1 MKPVLV
7 IALAGAAGALSRH
20 YLGAF
25 AQRLSGSDFPWG
37 VLLVNSLGCFLF
49 GLFVGLIE
57 HRFPV
62 GESTR
67 LLILAGFLGSFT
79 TFSTYAF
86 NTSQLLVERQWAL
99 AVSNILL
106 HNILGIL
113 LLLVGLFLPRLIYGA
128 P

>member
-37 VLLVNSLGCFLF
+37 VLLVNSLGCFVF
-49 GLFVGLIE
+49 GLFIGLIE
-57 HRFPV
+57 FRFPV
-62 GESTR
+62 SESTR
-67 LLILAGFLGSFT
+67 LLVLAGFLGSFT

-86 NTSQLLVERQWAL
+86 NTSQLLVERQWAM
-99 AVSNILL
+99 AVGNIFL
-106 HNILGIL
+106 HNVLGIAL
-113 LLLVGLFLPRLIYGA
+113 LLLGLFLPRMIFGA
-128 P
+128 S